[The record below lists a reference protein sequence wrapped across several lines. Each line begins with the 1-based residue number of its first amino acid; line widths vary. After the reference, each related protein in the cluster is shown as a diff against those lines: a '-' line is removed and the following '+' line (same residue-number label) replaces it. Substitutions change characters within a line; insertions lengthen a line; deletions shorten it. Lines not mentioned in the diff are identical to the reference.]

1 MIPEALGRQVKVAPE
16 TLCAAVD
23 NTLRVN
29 VDCAVE
35 SLETVVESDCSALA
49 LVKTDAA
56 ALALASL
63 IVDRAL
69 GDAVSLTLALDVVNK
84 VTTAVAVCGQVTTEE
99 GVDAALTRELN
110 ETTAAAVASLLSV
123 SVIVEV
129 RGDDGSLDALAL
141 RVATETLGN
150 EVRVPSVPLADVEGE
165 RETESTPLEDSD
177 TRAERVAVSCAE
189 PE

>member
-1 MIPEALGRQVKVAPE
+1 MKVAAE

-23 NTLRVN
+23 NTVWVD

-35 SLETVVESDCSALA
+35 LLDTVVRGDCSALA

-56 ALALASL
+56 ALALDSL

-69 GDAVSLTLALDVVNK
+69 GEAVSLVLVLDVVNK
-84 VTTAVAVCGQVTTEE
+84 VTTAVAVSDRVPTEE

-110 ETTAAAVASLLSV
+110 ETTADAVASLLSV
-123 SVIVEV
+123 SAVVAVE
-129 RGDDGSLDALAL
+129 GDDGSLDALPV

-150 EVRVPSVPLADVEGE
+150 DVCVPSVLPLADGEGE
-165 RETESTPLEDSD
+165 CETESTPLEDCD

-189 PE
+189 PD